1 MSWLRGCRREVPAN
15 LLSDDAVRVDF
26 RLDKALPP
34 GDADKRELG
43 VVASS
48 AGLVSR

>member
-26 RLDKALPP
+26 RSDKALPP